1 MKKRDVVLKRF
12 SRPYD
17 HFPDLVGPDLDA
29 MADRIVEL
37 EAAVERVRALHKLP
51 PDDGT
56 SIWLDNNGQPL
67 LLVCDQCGADL
78 PCPTLRALEGT
89 P

>member
-1 MKKRDVVLKRF
+1 MSDTEKRDAVLDMFLNRRDVF
-12 SRPYD
+12 T
-17 HFPDLVGPDLDA
+17 A

-37 EAAVERVRALHKLP
+37 EASVEQVRALHSLP

-56 SIWLDNNGQPL
+56 SVWLDNNGQPL
-67 LLVCDQCGADL
+67 LLVCDQCGENL